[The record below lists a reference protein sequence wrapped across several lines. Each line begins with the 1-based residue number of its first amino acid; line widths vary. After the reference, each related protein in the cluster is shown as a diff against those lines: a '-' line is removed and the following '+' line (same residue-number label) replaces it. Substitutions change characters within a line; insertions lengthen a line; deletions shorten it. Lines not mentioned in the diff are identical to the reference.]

1 MKTAIIGAG
10 VIGLC
15 TAHYLNKAGHEITVF
30 EREESPGMVTSLGN
44 GGCFSYTM
52 PTVWNAPGSLKMFLS
67 SLLSP
72 ETAPIRFKLSALPGM
87 VPWGAKFLKYAN
99 ETDFVRLTQKNQR
112 LAAYSKNSLESLLD
126 ETSID
131 CAYVDRGFLEIF
143 EDEAALKTHGQ
154 MARQLA
160 PDPDT
165 VKILDASETIAY
177 EPSLKSIEHK
187 LAGALLLAA
196 DKSGDSHQF
205 CIGLAA
211 YLAEQG
217 VRFSYGTKVENLAAS
232 EGNPTVKTKSG
243 TKAFDRL
250 VIAAGNGSPA
260 LAKMLGIRLPMK
272 PAKGFSFTI
281 PMDDFPVKP
290 NCPIVDI
297 GTKSGFNPFG
307 DKKLRW
313 VGGAEFSGLD
323 FSTPTEFWDRAYRC
337 FDEVFPGVNVR
348 PHIENQ
354 TPWVGF
360 RPMNVDGVPLIG
372 PTKIPGVFLN
382 TGHGWMGW
390 TLAAGSARLLSH
402 QILGTKPDTNLQ
414 LLADDYLLSR
424 FR

>member
-165 VKILDASETIAY
+165 VKMLDASETIEVCAGRQRQHVGLCAVI
-177 EPSLKSIEHK
+177 EPKPVEHPVIGTDAQH
-187 LAGALLLAA
+187 LCCRFAFQLQHVG
-196 DKSGDSHQF
+196 Q
-205 CIGLAA
+205 IGLQ
-211 YLAEQG
+211 LDG
-217 VRFSYGTKVENLAAS
+217 
-232 EGNPTVKTKSG
+232 
-243 TKAFDRL
+243 
-250 VIAAGNGSPA
+250 
-260 LAKMLGIRLPMK
+260 
-272 PAKGFSFTI
+272 
-281 PMDDFPVKP
+281 
-290 NCPIVDI
+290 
-297 GTKSGFNPFG
+297 
-307 DKKLRW
+307 
-313 VGGAEFSGLD
+313 SGLH
-323 FSTPTEFWDRAYRC
+323 FGKEA
-337 FDEVFPGVNVR
+337 
-348 PHIENQ
+348 
-354 TPWVGF
+354 
-360 RPMNVDGVPLIG
+360 
-372 PTKIPGVFLN
+372 FL
-382 TGHGWMGW
+382 
-390 TLAAGSARLLSH
+390 A
-402 QILGTKPDTNLQ
+402 
-414 LLADDYLLSR
+414 
-424 FR
+424 